1 MPLQDLSQSIGYL
14 GQGFVPAQCLK
25 LAVLSP
31 QRAYQPLVVVL
42 VMGNLETLAAD
53 IALGSRVGLITSN
66 FNDPVIFNHHLQS
79 TALEAETATGLL
91 PWHDLNLT
99 FFVFNRCIGYF

>member
-14 GQGFVPAQCLK
+14 GQGFVPAQCHR
-25 LAVLSP
+25 LAVPSL
-31 QRAYQPLVVVL
+31 QRAYQSLVVVL
-42 VMGNLETLAAD
+42 VIGYLETLTAD
-53 IALGSRVGLITSN
+53 IALGSRVCFITSN
-66 FNDPVIFNHHLQS
+66 FKNAIIFDHHLQS

-99 FFVFNRCIGYF
+99 FFRF

>member
-14 GQGFVPAQCLK
+14 GQGFVPAQCHR
-25 LAVLSP
+25 LAVPSL

-42 VMGNLETLAAD
+42 VIGNLETLTAD
-53 IALGSRVGLITSN
+53 IALGSRVCFITSN
-66 FNDPVIFNHHLQS
+66 FKDAIIFDHHLQS
-79 TALEAETATGLL
+79 TALEAETTTGLL

-99 FFVFNRCIGYF
+99 FFRF